1 MFKLNFKIA
10 IRNLLKNKGYTLVN
24 ILGLALGLAGFIFIL
39 LYINHQ
45 KSYDHWH
52 PKLKNVYQLQE
63 VDQWSVKEDKIEQWS
78 DYADMRLIE
87 LLKTA
92 MPQIE
97 SMASFNNYE
106 GTQSILIKGKFPFL
120 QDGIVYGNGQ
130 VFDVF
135 PYHFIY
141 GDSASAFVKPGSLV
155 IKEDFAKKH
164 FGSINP
170 IGQTIRIKQQNFA
183 EAENYTI
190 TGVIEEPKTPNS
202 ISFELLV
209 YNLRQFPLSDSY
221 NRDAVIFA
229 KIRDNHATTELTKIA
244 QSIYAPFK
252 SALLIR
258 QEQNPADFSI
268 NNLKLQIRFMP
279 IHEIHQ
285 NPLEGKS
292 WLSQI
297 KPVIILS
304 TLLLLI
310 SIINFVNMFTA
321 QAISRAKE
329 VGIKKAIGA
338 HKKTLVAQFFAE
350 TSLQC
355 LIALGIAVMLIEGFL
370 PYLNSLFEIS
380 LNFSG
385 NQQSLLIAAE
395 LIAIL
400 IIVTLFAGV
409 YPAFYLSSY
418 QPQKVLKGNF
428 SNSDK
433 GKVLRSLLVGI
444 QCVIAVGF
452 LIGIMVIAKQVDFM
466 ENRDPGFSA
475 KSVININS
483 PFSKKIGQQLR
494 RINGVKYVGSIN
506 GFISLNKNIKGK
518 YKFKNESR
526 ELKTVMVNFEGLSA
540 LGVKLLSGRL
550 FDVNQIQDSV
560 SSVIINE
567 TLQKSYGENMVGKY
581 LYAKDSIPSQVI
593 GVIKDIQVAGFEKQI
608 EPTVYSASVV
618 NGSDYPNLMGGNYVV
633 RYETSQQQKVLQEIE
648 ALWKRHYPEFPIT
661 YNFVQDDLSKV
672 LLTHKRLM
680 QMVKIFTFLS
690 ISLSLIGLF
699 ALASFLTKLR
709 TKEIAIRKILGAD
722 HFSIYFL
729 LNKSYFWLMIF
740 ANIISWPIIYLAINY
755 WLKGFAY
762 RIDMPLFPFV
772 LAFCISMC
780 FTMLIV
786 SMQIKKVIHASP
798 VDALKY
804 E

>member
-1 MFKLNFKIA
+1 
-10 IRNLLKNKGYTLVN
+10 
-24 ILGLALGLAGFIFIL
+24 
-39 LYINHQ
+39 
-45 KSYDHWH
+45 
-52 PKLKNVYQLQE
+52 
-63 VDQWSVKEDKIEQWS
+63 
-78 DYADMRLIE
+78 MRLIE

-97 SMASFNNYE
+97 SMASFNSYQ

-221 NRDAVIFA
+221 NRDALIFA

-258 QEQNPADFSI
+258 QEQIPADFSI

-355 LIALGIAVMLIEGFL
+355 FIALGIAVMLIEGFL

-385 NQQSLLIAAE
+385 N
-395 LIAIL
+395 
-400 IIVTLFAGV
+400 
-409 YPAFYLSSY
+409 
-418 QPQKVLKGNF
+418 
-428 SNSDK
+428 
-433 GKVLRSLLVGI
+433 
-444 QCVIAVGF
+444 
-452 LIGIMVIAKQVDFM
+452 DFM

-540 LGVKLLSGRL
+540 LGVKLLCGRL

-729 LNKSYFWLMIF
+729 LNKSYFWLIIL
-740 ANIISWPIIYLAINY
+740 ANVVSWPIIYLAINY

-804 E
+804 